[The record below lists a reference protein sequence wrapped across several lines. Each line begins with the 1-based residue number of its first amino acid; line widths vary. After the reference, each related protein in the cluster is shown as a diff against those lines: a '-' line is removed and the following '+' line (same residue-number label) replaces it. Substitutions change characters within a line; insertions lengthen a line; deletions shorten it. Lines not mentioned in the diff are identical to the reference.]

1 MGKSRKKQPGESLSD
16 KELRRYVIFL
26 MIFCVILVLIAV
38 IIFSDKKKTH
48 EVETINTISISS
60 VSESQTHIPIIEPD
74 TKEYIQDF
82 GSSILKQDAVPEIN
96 QLMEQYFLS
105 TSDCDMETFMHLFT
119 SEDTAQTEKFKAR
132 FEKEREYI
140 ESYQNISCYTAPGME
155 DDTYV
160 VYVYYDTK
168 FVGVDTLGPALV
180 QVYAVKCTDGQ
191 YRIYDQEISTEL
203 EEFLMQVSKNE
214 DVRLLVSQ
222 VDRKMTEAM
231 EADAE
236 LKERISYLAEG
247 PEYMQEGTP
256 VQTQAQSAESAESA
270 ESVESAE

>member
-180 QVYAVKCTDGQ
+180 QVYAVKCADDQ

-222 VDRKMTEAM
+222 VDRKMAEAM

-236 LKERISYLAEG
+236 LKARISYLAEG
-247 PEYMQEGTP
+247 PEYMQEETP
-256 VQTQAQSAESAESA
+256 VQTQAQSAES
-270 ESVESAE
+270 VE